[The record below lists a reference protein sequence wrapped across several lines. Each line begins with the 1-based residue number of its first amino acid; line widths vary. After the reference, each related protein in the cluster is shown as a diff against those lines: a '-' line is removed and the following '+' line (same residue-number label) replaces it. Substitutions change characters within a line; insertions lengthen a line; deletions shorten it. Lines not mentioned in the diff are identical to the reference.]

1 MSVAEGSNS
10 PEAAPGGLRGRT
22 VGQLLRPAPLLPPSM
37 NCGAVAELF
46 AERPDAPG
54 FVIGAPDGH
63 RGGGR
68 LGLVDRATFLPRYL
82 ERYNRDLFR
91 AKPIGL
97 LMDHRPLVVDAE
109 TPIGQVGLLVTK
121 EKQEALKTGFIIT
134 RDGAYAGIGIGL
146 DLVRTIALEAQE
158 ALAELRDAQASLV
171 QAQTFASLGRLVA
184 GVAHE
189 INTPIGVGLTAAS
202 HLRGRAGAFKTL
214 FQENRLKRSDLA
226 GFVAVAEE
234 ASAIIMT
241 NIERAAELIK
251 SFKQVAVDQT
261 SAERRRF
268 RLAELIDV
276 TQVSLAPALRQRR
289 LDIGVGCPGDIEMD
303 SYPGPLTQV
312 LTNLIL
318 NAAIHAFDENEAGRL
333 VLEVVGRPDRVE
345 IECRDNGRG
354 IAPDHRVRIFEPFFT
369 TRRGQGGTGLGLHVV
384 HNIVT
389 QILQGTIHCDS
400 ELGVGTS
407 FHISLPRRLGDGA
420 SVPGPAGAEAKAPMT
435 ADEALP

>member
-1 MSVAEGSNS
+1 VPQGSS
-10 PEAAPGGLRGRT
+10 DPRVVPGGLRGRT
-22 VGQLLRPAPLLPPSM
+22 VGELLRAVPLLPPAMS
-37 NCGAVAELF
+37 CGAVADLF
-46 AERPDAPG
+46 AAEADAVG
-54 FVIGAPDGH
+54 FVVDGEA
-63 RGGGR
+63 GR
-68 LGLVDRATFLPRYL
+68 YGLVDRATFLPRYL

-91 AKPIGL
+91 AKPIAM
-97 LMDHRPLVVDAE
+97 LMDHRPLIVDAD
-109 TPIGQVGLLVTK
+109 TPIGQVGLQVTR
-121 EKQEALKTGFIIT
+121 ENQEALKTGFIIT
-134 RDGAYAGIGIGL
+134 RDGAYAGIGVGL

-158 ALAELRDAQASLV
+158 ALSELRDAQASLV

-202 HLRGRAGAFKTL
+202 HLHGRTGTFKTL
-214 FQENRLKRSDLA
+214 VEENRLKRSDLA

-241 NIERAAELIK
+241 NIERAAELIR

-268 RLAELIDV
+268 RLADLIDD
-276 TQVSLAPALRQRR
+276 TQVSLAPALRKRR
-289 LDIGVGCPGDIEMD
+289 LEIAVDCPAGIEMD

-318 NAAIHAFDENEAGRL
+318 NAAIHAFDEDAAGRL
-333 VLEVVGRPDRVE
+333 VVTASERPERVE

-354 IAPDHRVRIFEPFFT
+354 IAPVHLARLFEPFFT

-389 QILQGTIHCDS
+389 QMLQGTVQCDS
-400 ELGVGTS
+400 EVGVGTR
-407 FHISLPRRLGDGA
+407 FHISLPRRVIEA
-420 SVPGPAGAEAKAPMT
+420 TAAPPPAAPV
-435 ADEALP
+435 AVDEA